1 MGSRWEKISSLSS
14 FGRVGSVG
22 FSCCCSCPSSVSVS
36 ASASL
41 TSSSFSSVAWE
52 RDCDAWRRWEGMG
65 MGTILSLRVISGLGT
80 MDSLRVISGVT
91 SNVQWVSS
99 LTSTS
104 ASSESEEMAEVFSVS
119 VLDSDSH
126 SVPCVKLG
134 TPDQVRMKE
143 EEVVVKVVEVMRSR
157 SIDSRP
163 RLEEAGSELGVE
175 VDEEVWGD
183 MVNFSTG
190 WVFQKMG

>member
-1 MGSRWEKISSLSS
+1 
-14 FGRVGSVG
+14 
-22 FSCCCSCPSSVSVS
+22 
-36 ASASL
+36 
-41 TSSSFSSVAWE
+41 
-52 RDCDAWRRWEGMG
+52 MG
-65 MGTILSLRVISGLGT
+65 MGTMLSLRVISGLGT

-126 SVPCVKLG
+126 SVPCEAG
-134 TPDQVRMKE
+134 DSRPGPDERGGG
-143 EEVVVKVVEVMRSR
+143 VVKVVEVMRSR